1 MAAAAASNA
10 SASGNGAPAPLAV
23 ERLREFF
30 APQSI
35 AIVGAS
41 DTSGW
46 ARFVALSS
54 TAIGFTGPLLPV
66 HPRHATALGRPAVP
80 SLRDLAEPADLAF
93 IMAPTHAVESVL
105 QDAGAA
111 GVRNA
116 IVLASGFREAG
127 PEGRALEDRL
137 VACARD
143 QGVTL
148 LGPNCLGFLNAHAR
162 TAPFAL
168 TIPLPLTPGPV
179 GIALQ
184 SGALA
189 SVVLG
194 FLRARAIGVSTLATV
209 GNEAMISTADV
220 LQYLAE
226 DPDTRVICL
235 FLEEIG
241 DPVAFARAARAAEQA
256 GKPVVALK
264 VGSSPAGQQSALAHT
279 GAVAGDDAVV
289 SAFLADLNVI
299 RVTSLEELLVT
310 GALLGYARWP
320 AGRRMGVL
328 TLSGGA
334 CDLIADRA
342 SAQGLDIPP
351 FAAATVDAIAP
362 HMPSFA
368 TVRNPLDATGYVLA
382 NSRTSALTPV
392 DHALDAAVGDP
403 GLDLVL
409 FAGLSLPDA
418 RPPDERLAA
427 ALEARVAW
435 VAQRIGSSP
444 VPVIPIGA
452 TCTDVSPYAREV
464 LGRNG
469 LHLLGGIEFGLAAL
483 GHAVRWVERRQRPV
497 PDGVRMVMPR
507 AAPTTVAGPWSEARA
522 RDLLASAGVPVVP
535 GELVA
540 CADDAVRAAHR
551 AGLPV
556 ALKICSAQITHKSD
570 IGGVALNLRT
580 DDEIR
585 AAYGQVLAA
594 ADQVPGAGVDGVL
607 VTTMRSGGTELL
619 AGVTVDPA
627 FGPVLAV
634 GLGGVWVEVLA
645 DTALRLLPVDRAG
658 VKRMLGELRG
668 APLLHGVRGTPP
680 ADLDAL
686 AGVIAAIA
694 DAALS
699 LGGALRTV
707 EVNPLR
713 VAGDQIEALDVLV
726 VTGPAT

>member
-1 MAAAAASNA
+1 MAERPTT
-10 SASGNGAPAPLAV
+10 GRLTTGRPTT

-256 GKPVVALK
+256 GKPIVALK

-320 AGRRMGVL
+320 RPPHG
-328 TLSGGA
+328 
-334 CDLIADRA
+334 CADR
-342 SAQGLDIPP
+342 
-351 FAAATVDAIAP
+351 
-362 HMPSFA
+362 
-368 TVRNPLDATGYVLA
+368 VRRRL
-382 NSRTSALTPV
+382 R
-392 DHALDAAVGDP
+392 
-403 GLDLVL
+403 
-409 FAGLSLPDA
+409 PD
-418 RPPDERLAA
+418 R
-427 ALEARVAW
+427 
-435 VAQRIGSSP
+435 
-444 VPVIPIGA
+444 
-452 TCTDVSPYAREV
+452 
-464 LGRNG
+464 
-469 LHLLGGIEFGLAAL
+469 
-483 GHAVRWVERRQRPV
+483 
-497 PDGVRMVMPR
+497 
-507 AAPTTVAGPWSEARA
+507 
-522 RDLLASAGVPVVP
+522 
-535 GELVA
+535 
-540 CADDAVRAAHR
+540 
-551 AGLPV
+551 
-556 ALKICSAQITHKSD
+556 
-570 IGGVALNLRT
+570 
-580 DDEIR
+580 
-585 AAYGQVLAA
+585 
-594 ADQVPGAGVDGVL
+594 
-607 VTTMRSGGTELL
+607 
-619 AGVTVDPA
+619 
-627 FGPVLAV
+627 
-634 GLGGVWVEVLA
+634 
-645 DTALRLLPVDRAG
+645 
-658 VKRMLGELRG
+658 
-668 APLLHGVRGTPP
+668 
-680 ADLDAL
+680 
-686 AGVIAAIA
+686 
-694 DAALS
+694 
-699 LGGALRTV
+699 
-707 EVNPLR
+707 
-713 VAGDQIEALDVLV
+713 
-726 VTGPAT
+726 

>member
-1 MAAAAASNA
+1 MAERPSTGQP
-10 SASGNGAPAPLAV
+10 STGRLST

-105 QDAGAA
+105 RDAGAA

-127 PEGRALEDRL
+127 PDGRALEDRL

-241 DPVAFARAARAAEQA
+241 DPAAFARAARAAEQA

-328 TLSGGA
+328 TVSGGA

-342 SAQGLDIPP
+342 AVQGLDIPP

-368 TVRNPLDATGYVLA
+368 AVRNPLDATGYVLA

-435 VAQRIGSSP
+435 VAQRISSSP
-444 VPVIPIGA
+444 VPVIPIGV

-464 LGRNG
+464 LGRHG
-469 LHLLGGIEFGLAAL
+469 LHQLGGIEFGLAAV
-483 GHAVRWVERRQRPV
+483 GHAVRWATRRQRPV
-497 PDGVRMVMPR
+497 QEGVRKVAPR
-507 AAPTTVAGPWSEARA
+507 AVSVTGPWSEARA
-522 RDLLASAGVPVVP
+522 RDLLADAGVPVVP
-535 GELVA
+535 GELVTS
-540 CADDAVRAAHR
+540 ADDAVRAAHR

-570 IGGVALNLRT
+570 IGGVALNLRA
-580 DDEIR
+580 DGEIR
-585 AAYGQVLAA
+585 AAYDRVRAA
-594 ADQVPGAGVDGVL
+594 AAQVPGAEVDGVL

-645 DTALRLLPVDRAG
+645 DTALRLLPAG
-658 VKRMLGELRG
+658 QAEVKQLLGELRG

-686 AGVIAAIA
+686 AGVITAIA

-699 LGGALRTV
+699 LGSALRTL

-713 VAGDQIEALDVLV
+713 VAGTQIEALDVLV
-726 VTGPAT
+726 VTGPARDHQ

>member
-1 MAAAAASNA
+1 MAERLTT
-10 SASGNGAPAPLAV
+10 GRLTTGRLTT

-105 QDAGAA
+105 RDAGAA

-127 PEGRALEDRL
+127 PEGRELEDRL

-189 SVVLG
+189 SIVLG

-256 GKPVVALK
+256 GKPIVALK

-328 TLSGGA
+328 TVSGGA

-342 SAQGLDIPP
+342 CTQGLDIPP

-435 VAQRIGSSP
+435 VAQRISSSP
-444 VPVIPIGA
+444 VPVIPIGV

-464 LGRNG
+464 LGRHG
-469 LHLLGGIEFGLAAL
+469 LHQLGGIEFGLAAV

-497 PDGVRMVMPR
+497 QEGVRKVAPR
-507 AAPTTVAGPWSEARA
+507 AVSVTGPWSEARA
-522 RDLLASAGVPVVP
+522 RDLLADAGVPVVP
-535 GELVA
+535 GELVTS
-540 CADDAVRAAHR
+540 ADDAVRAAHR

-570 IGGVALNLRT
+570 IGGVALNLRA

-585 AAYGQVLAA
+585 AAYDRVRAA
-594 ADQVPGAGVDGVL
+594 ADQVPGAEVDGVL

-645 DTALRLLPVDRAG
+645 DTALRLLPADQAG
-658 VKRMLGELRG
+658 VKRLLGELRG
-668 APLLHGVRGTPP
+668 ASLLHGVRGTPP

-686 AGVIAAIA
+686 AGVITAIA

-699 LGGALRTV
+699 LGSALRTL

-713 VAGDQIEALDVLV
+713 VAGAQIEALDVLV
-726 VTGPAT
+726 VTGPPA

>member
-1 MAAAAASNA
+1 
-10 SASGNGAPAPLAV
+10 
-23 ERLREFF
+23 
-30 APQSI
+30 
-35 AIVGAS
+35 
-41 DTSGW
+41 
-46 ARFVALSS
+46 VALSS

-80 SLRDLAEPADLAF
+80 SLRHLAEPADLAF

-105 QDAGAA
+105 EDAGAA

-116 IVLASGFREAG
+116 VVLASGFREAG

-137 VACARD
+137 VACARA

-256 GKPVVALK
+256 GKPIVALK

-334 CDLIADRA
+334 CDLIADKA

-351 FAAATVDAIAP
+351 FAAATVDAITP

-392 DHALDAAVGDP
+392 DHALDAAAGDP

-418 RPPDERLAA
+418 KPPDDRLAA

-435 VAQRIGSSP
+435 VAQRIADSP
-444 VPVIPIGA
+444 VPVIPIGV
-452 TCTDVSPYAREV
+452 TCTDVSPYARDV

-469 LHLLGGIEFGLAAL
+469 LHMLGGIEFGLAAV
-483 GHAVRWVERRQRPV
+483 GHAVRWRERQQRAA
-497 PDGVRMVMPR
+497 PDMQRTAAPR
-507 AAPTTVAGPWSEARA
+507 AAVTTVTGPWSEAEA
-522 RDLLASAGVPVVP
+522 RDLLAGAGVPVVP
-535 GELVA
+535 GELVTSA
-540 CADDAVRAAHR
+540 RDAVQAAHR

-570 IGGVALNLRT
+570 VGGVALNLRT

-585 AAYGQVLAA
+585 AAYDRVRAA
-594 ADQVPGAGVDGVL
+594 GDQVPGAEVDGVL

-645 DTALRLLPVDRAG
+645 DTALRLLPVDQAG
-658 VKRMLGELRG
+658 VRQMLGGLKG
-668 APLLHGVRGTPP
+668 APLLNGVRGAPP

-686 AGVIAAIA
+686 ADVIVAIA

-699 LGGALRTV
+699 LGSALRAL

-713 VAGDQIEALDVLV
+713 VAGTQIEALDVLV
-726 VTGPAT
+726 VTGPGV

>member
-1 MAAAAASNA
+1 MAERPTT
-10 SASGNGAPAPLAV
+10 GRLTTGRLTTG
-23 ERLREFF
+23 RLREFF

-105 QDAGAA
+105 HDAGAA

-256 GKPVVALK
+256 GKPIVALK

-328 TLSGGA
+328 TVSGGA

-342 SAQGLDIPP
+342 CTQGLDIPP
-351 FAAATVDAIAP
+351 FAAATADAIAP

-382 NSRTSALTPV
+382 NSRTSVLTPV

-435 VAQRIGSSP
+435 VAQRISSSP
-444 VPVIPIGA
+444 VPVIPIGV

-464 LGRNG
+464 LGRHG
-469 LHLLGGIEFGLAAL
+469 LHQLGGIEFGLAAV
-483 GHAVRWVERRQRPV
+483 GHAVRWTTRRQRPV
-497 PDGVRMVMPR
+497 QEGVRKVAPR
-507 AAPTTVAGPWSEARA
+507 AVSVTGPWSEARA
-522 RDLLASAGVPVVP
+522 RDLLADAGVPVVP
-535 GELVA
+535 GELVTSA
-540 CADDAVRAAHR
+540 ADAVRAAHR

-570 IGGVALNLRT
+570 IGGVALNLRA

-585 AAYGQVLAA
+585 AAYDRVRAA
-594 ADQVPGAGVDGVL
+594 ADQVPGAEVDGVL

-645 DTALRLLPVDRAG
+645 DTALRLLPADQAG
-658 VKRMLGELRG
+658 VKRLLGELRG

-686 AGVIAAIA
+686 AGVITAIA

-699 LGGALRTV
+699 LGSALRTL

-713 VAGDQIEALDVLV
+713 VAGAQIEALDVLV
-726 VTGPAT
+726 VTGPPA

>member
-1 MAAAAASNA
+1 MGELST
-10 SASGNGAPAPLAV
+10 

-30 APQSI
+30 APRSI

-127 PEGRALEDRL
+127 PEGRVLEDRL

-241 DPVAFARAARAAEQA
+241 DPVAFARAARAAAEA
-256 GKPVVALK
+256 GKPIVALK

-320 AGRRMGVL
+320 AGHRMGVL
-328 TLSGGA
+328 TVSGGA

-427 ALEARVAW
+427 ATEARVAW
-435 VAQRIGSSP
+435 VAQRISSSP
-444 VPVIPIGA
+444 VPVIPIGV

-464 LGRNG
+464 LGSHG
-469 LHLLGGIEFGLAAL
+469 LHLVGGIEFGLAAV
-483 GHAVRWVERRQRPV
+483 GHAVRWTTRRQRPV
-497 PDGVRMVMPR
+497 QDGVRKVAPR
-507 AAPTTVAGPWSEARA
+507 AVSVTGPWSEARA
-522 RDLLASAGVPVVP
+522 RDLLSAAGVPVVP
-535 GELVA
+535 GALVTS
-540 CADDAVRAAHR
+540 ADDAVRAAR
-551 AGLPV
+551 QAGLP
-556 ALKICSAQITHKSD
+556 
-570 IGGVALNLRT
+570 VALNLRT

-585 AAYGQVLAA
+585 AAYDRVRASA
-594 ADQVPGAGVDGVL
+594 SQVPGAGVDGVL
-607 VTTMRSGGTELL
+607 VTTMRPGGTELL

-658 VKRMLGELRG
+658 VKQMLGELKG
-668 APLLHGVRGTPP
+668 APLLRGVRGIPP

-686 AGVIAAIA
+686 ADVIVAIA
-694 DAALS
+694 GAALS
-699 LGGALRTV
+699 LGSALRTL

-713 VAGDQIEALDVLV
+713 VAGTQIEALDVLV
-726 VTGPAT
+726 VTGPGT

>member
-1 MAAAAASNA
+1 MGAAA
-10 SASGNGAPAPLAV
+10 ASGNGASAPARTAPLST

-80 SLRDLAEPADLAF
+80 SLRDLPEPADLAF

-127 PEGRALEDRL
+127 PEGQALEDRL

-220 LQYLAE
+220 LQYLVE

-241 DPVAFARAARAAEQA
+241 DPAAFARAARAAEQA
-256 GKPVVALK
+256 GKPIVALK
-264 VGSSPAGQQSALAHT
+264 VGASPAGQQSALAHT

-328 TLSGGA
+328 TVSGGA

-382 NSRTSALTPV
+382 NSRTSVLTPV

-435 VAQRIGSSP
+435 VARRIGSSP
-444 VPVIPIGA
+444 VPVIPIGV

-464 LGRNG
+464 LGKHG
-469 LHLLGGIEFGLAAL
+469 LHLLGGIEFGLAAV
-483 GHAVRWVERRQRPV
+483 GHAVRWVERRDRPV
-497 PDGVRMVMPR
+497 QEEGVRKAARR
-507 AAPTTVAGPWSEARA
+507 AKPVTVTGPWSEARA
-522 RDLLASAGVPVVP
+522 RDLLAGAGVPVVP
-535 GELVA
+535 GELVTSA
-540 CADDAVRAAHR
+540 AGAVRAAHQ

-585 AAYGQVLAA
+585 AAYDRVRAA
-594 ADQVPGAGVDGVL
+594 ANQIPGAAVDGVL

-645 DTALRLLPVDRAG
+645 DTALRLLPVDQAEVQRL
-658 VKRMLGELRG
+658 LGELKG
-668 APLLHGVRGTPP
+668 APLLHGVRSTPP

-686 AGVIAAIA
+686 AGVIVAIA

-699 LGGALRTV
+699 LGSALRTL

-713 VAGDQIEALDVLV
+713 VAGAQIEALDVLV
-726 VTGPAT
+726 VTGPP